1 MRQAVI
7 LANGTPPTAETLRRA
22 ITRSELFLCADG
34 GANAARALG
43 AQPDAIVGDLDSV
56 TPETLAHFTGVTL
69 VRDADQNRTD
79 SEKAID
85 YALSR
90 GSFHEI
96 TLLGA
101 SSGRLDHVVGHIGL
115 LRKYLGRVRLVM
127 ENESDRAYAAQSDVK
142 LESPRGSVVSFFA
155 VGAPVQHVTTENL
168 RFPLVDRTLELGVQ
182 DSISNVVDAV
192 PAWIRFQGGPLF
204 VMETRIP

>member
-1 MRQAVI
+1 MRHAVI
-7 LANGTPPTAETLRRA
+7 LANGTPPSAETLRRA
-22 ITRSELFLCADG
+22 LARSELFLCADG

-56 TPETLAHFTGVTL
+56 TPETLAHFTGIPRA
-69 VRDADQNRTD
+69 RDADPNRTD

-127 ENESDRAYAAQSDVK
+127 ENESERAYAAQGDVK
-142 LESPRGSVVSFFA
+142 LESPPGSVVSFFA

-192 PAWIRFQGGPLF
+192 PAWIRFRGGHLF
-204 VMETRIP
+204 VTETRIP